1 MQIITAPQSFTKKDD
16 DVLLFLAGGIQN
28 CKEWQKE
35 FIGYCNEFNPNY
47 GQHLVIFNPRRDNFP
62 IHDKNAAREQI
73 QWEFEWLEK
82 VDIFSMYFDGP
93 TVSDQPI
100 CFYELGRH
108 LNRMITKWPNEYQ
121 NRVVLTVSPEFKRFQ
136 DVIIQ
141 TELACSSGE
150 HQIRPIIG
158 NNVKKHFAQ
167 CLRAY
172 NCVAAFKGF
181 ELTIPSYEIIKYEE
195 Q

>member
-1 MQIITAPQSFTKKDD
+1 MKIITAPQSFTKKENDI
-16 DVLLFLAGGIQN
+16 LLFLAGGIQN

-35 FIGYCNEFNPNY
+35 FIGYCNEFNSQY
-47 GQHLVIFNPRRDNFP
+47 GQDLVIFNPRRDNFP

-108 LNRMITKWPNEYQ
+108 LNRIITKWPNEYQ
-121 NRVVLTVSPEFKRFQ
+121 NRIVLTVSPEFKRVQ

-141 TELACSSGE
+141 TELACKE
-150 HQIRPIIG
+150 HEIRTMIS
-158 NNVKKHFAQ
+158 NSVKNHFAQ

-172 NCVAAFKGF
+172 NCIVAFQG
-181 ELTIPSYEIIKYEE
+181 LGRTIPGYEIFKYEE
-195 Q
+195 K

>member
-1 MQIITAPQSFTKKDD
+1 MKIITAPQSFTKKENDI
-16 DVLLFLAGGIQN
+16 LLFLAGGIQN

-35 FIGYCNEFNPNY
+35 FIGYCNEFNPQY
-47 GQHLVIFNPRRDNFP
+47 GQDLVIFNPRRDNFP
-62 IHDKNAAREQI
+62 IGDPNAAREQI
-73 QWEFEWLEK
+73 TWEFDWLEQ

-121 NRVVLTVSPEFKRFQ
+121 NRIVLTVSPEFKRVQ

-141 TELACSSGE
+141 TELACRDS
-150 HQIRPIIG
+150 HPIRTIVG
-158 NNVKKHFAQ
+158 NSVKNHFAQ

-172 NCVAAFKGF
+172 NCIAAFQG
-181 ELTIPSYEIIKYEE
+181 TGYIIPGYEIIKYEE
-195 Q
+195 NK